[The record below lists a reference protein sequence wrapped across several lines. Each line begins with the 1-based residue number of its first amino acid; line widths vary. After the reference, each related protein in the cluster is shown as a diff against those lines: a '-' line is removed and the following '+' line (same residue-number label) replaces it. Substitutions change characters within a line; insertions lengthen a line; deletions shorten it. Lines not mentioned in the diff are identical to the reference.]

1 MSYIKKKINR
11 VLIIVSNPAYLAAG
25 VEVDQEYA
33 DQIDP
38 ADLAPLIN
46 GSAPTVN
53 APASEGGEVAEDEE
67 EAEDGEISALVT
79 DHSSNEDEE
88 MDDWLLRMSNYPGMV
103 DRLQKEFGPR
113 PQEDTNDPQSYL
125 DPDVG
130 VWDSGR
136 MWEREYW
143 LYPDTSRED
152 LNTRL
157 FYQVWNMLQIMQEC
171 I

>member
-1 MSYIKKKINR
+1 MNR
-11 VLIIVSNPAYLAAG
+11 VLVIVSNPAYLAAG

-38 ADLAPLIN
+38 ADLTPLIS

-53 APASEGGEVAEDEE
+53 APASEGGELAEDKEL
-67 EAEDGEISALVT
+67 AEVWEIPALVT

-88 MDDWLLRMSNYPGMV
+88 MEDWLLRMSNYPGMM

-130 VWDSGR
+130 V
-136 MWEREYW
+136 
-143 LYPDTSRED
+143 
-152 LNTRL
+152 
-157 FYQVWNMLQIMQEC
+157 
-171 I
+171 